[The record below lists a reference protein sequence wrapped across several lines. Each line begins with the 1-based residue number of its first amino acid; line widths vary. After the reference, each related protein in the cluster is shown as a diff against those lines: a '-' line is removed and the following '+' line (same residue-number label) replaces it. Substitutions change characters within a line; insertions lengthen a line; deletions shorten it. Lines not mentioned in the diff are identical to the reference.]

1 MKAWNRE
8 HFGDTFK
15 KYKKIEEDLNKLE
28 EKTIDRQLSP
38 QEMLSRKQLQEDL
51 WVVAQS
57 RVPIKIEGKI

>member
-1 MKAWNRE
+1 LKAWNRE

>member
-8 HFGDTFK
+8 HFSDTFK